1 MSMNRKRDD
10 LTRFYEEVGA
20 KYPEEEIVY
29 RDLRGKLRRKFVLS
43 YLHDTGGAFLDL
55 GCNAGGYIKQFAGEK
70 AVGVDLSPSALQKAR
85 RRCKA
90 QSRRYFI
97 AGNIENLRF
106 LQNIQFDFILCSEVL
121 EHLFHP
127 EKVFAG
133 IFRLLK
139 PGGTAL
145 ITTPNYK
152 KKKPTWIPLGELKHS
167 VAGDLYYH
175 TAYRPEELAE
185 MAGKAKLTVL
195 KKGTL
200 EWEVKY
206 AAKIPALFFVTF
218 RFLNRSL
225 FRNQKLDKMNQRN
238 FERFTLFFY
247 KAGHLTGLEKLF
259 RFVIH
264 EGTRSFILLTK

>member
-1 MSMNRKRDD
+1 MSTDRKRGD
-10 LTRFYEEVGA
+10 LRQFYEEVGA

-29 RDLRGKLRRKFVLS
+29 RDLRGKLRRKFVLT
-43 YLHDTGGAFLDL
+43 YLHDARGAFLDL
-55 GCNAGGYIKQFAGEK
+55 GCNAGGYMKQFTGET
-70 AVGVDLSPSALQKAR
+70 AVGVDLSSSVLRKAR
-85 RRCKA
+85 CRCQA

-185 MAGKAKLTVL
+185 MAGKAQLTVL
-195 KKGTL
+195 KTGTL

-206 AAKIPALFFVTF
+206 AAKIPAVFFVTF

-225 FRNQKLDKMNQRN
+225 FRNRKLDRMNQRN
-238 FERFTLFFY
+238 FERGTLFFY
-247 KAGHLTGLEKLF
+247 KIGRLTGLEKLF
-259 RFVIH
+259 RLFIR
-264 EGTRSFILLTK
+264 EGTRSFVLLTK